1 MVRVSCSLRARDPSG
16 QCVYQLWTIL
26 SGLFKPRY
34 WILAFGHWFLGILV
48 VAKESKVKFCF
59 NACLLACYQ
68 QPWYRSRAM
77 TAGGP
82 DSDAP
87 PLPIPPPPVL
97 LHIWHALSQ
106 ALHLGCLG
114 LADPSLFSDFS
125 IHPLTSMNLT
135 ILGPHHLR
143 PAGLGSRFKWPC
155 VYNHL
160 LYLIL
165 MVKANNHECFCFV
178 FGNVGN

>member
-34 WILAFGHWFLGILV
+34 WILAFGLWFLGILA
-48 VAKESKVKFCF
+48 VAKDSKVKFCF
-59 NACLLACYQ
+59 NACLLAINSLDTEVG
-68 QPWYRSRAM
+68 PWLLVVLIQM
-77 TAGGP
+77 
-82 DSDAP
+82 
-87 PLPIPPPPVL
+87 PLHSPSPPPPVS

-135 ILGPHHLR
+135 ILSPHHLR

-165 MVKANNHECFCFV
+165 MVKANDHECFLFCFWQCW
-178 FGNVGN
+178 